1 MSMKLFLDTNIL
13 LDIILERP
21 GFEAP
26 LEVFQKASDGL
37 VELYASYLSMAN
49 IAYIL
54 RKNYKGALIPTLKQ
68 LSCLLTV
75 LPMDGHQLETAMM
88 LEGPDFEDIL
98 QAVCAKEGGC
108 EIILTHNPAHFHI
121 GSGLFPEWRC
131 PQVSTPEEFLSAT

>member
-54 RKNYKGALIPTLKQ
+54 RKNYKGALIPTIKQ

-98 QAVCAKEGGC
+98 QAVCAKDAGC

-131 PQVSTPEEFLSAT
+131 PQVYTPEEFLSAT

>member
-1 MSMKLFLDTNIL
+1 MSMKLFLDTNVL

-54 RKNYKGALIPTLKQ
+54 RKNYKGALIPTIKQ

-98 QAVCAKEGGC
+98 QAVCAKDAGC
-108 EIILTHNPAHFHI
+108 ETILTHNPAHFHI